1 MSDTSGLEAA
11 VRELRRILAADTTS
25 PEWRWNVRRRL
36 SEVRDALGPEA
47 ATGEAGL
54 VPAQQSEQGE
64 EWLTARTA
72 GSERRTRQLQ
82 ARAGMLAVA
91 VLDRLDAATIVRQ
104 VTRLLHDLEHQLQRD
119 HDLAYDAVGLDLG
132 GSE

>member
-1 MSDTSGLEAA
+1 MSDTTGLETA
-11 VRELRRILAADTTS
+11 VRELRLILASDTTS

-36 SEVRDALGPEA
+36 SDVRDALGGPEPA
-47 ATGEAGL
+47 DATR
-54 VPAQQSEQGE
+54 VPSQQGEQGE

-91 VLDRLDAATIVRQ
+91 VLDRLDGASVVRQ

-119 HDLAYDAVGLDLG
+119 HDLAYDAVSLDLG